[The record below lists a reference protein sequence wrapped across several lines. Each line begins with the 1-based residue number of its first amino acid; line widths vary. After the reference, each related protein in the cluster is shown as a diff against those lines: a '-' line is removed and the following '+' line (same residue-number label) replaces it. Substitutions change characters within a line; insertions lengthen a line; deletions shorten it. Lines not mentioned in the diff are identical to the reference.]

1 LRGEKNGIPRKSHQ
15 TWWKKYKNVYVR
27 EKKQQK
33 HYRKIKPQIECV
45 FLNEKI
51 QAYFL
56 SFCFFKKMTVRPIGI
71 DDDDIDGM
79 GGPNKNVRKNFH
91 EDL

>member
-1 LRGEKNGIPRKSHQ
+1 MK
-15 TWWKKYKNVYVR
+15 
-27 EKKQQK
+27 
-33 HYRKIKPQIECV
+33 
-45 FLNEKI
+45 KI

-79 GGPNKNVRKNFH
+79 GGPIKNVRKNFH